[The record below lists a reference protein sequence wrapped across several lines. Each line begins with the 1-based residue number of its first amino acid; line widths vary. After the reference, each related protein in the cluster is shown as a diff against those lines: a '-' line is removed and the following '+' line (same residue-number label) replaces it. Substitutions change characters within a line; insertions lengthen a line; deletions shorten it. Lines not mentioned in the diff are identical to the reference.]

1 MLSNIRAIFS
11 NSKIDFMK
19 IHKITIYSSF
29 IFMALS
35 LLLVFAK
42 GLNLGIDFTGGLL
55 VEIRISNDH
64 ISSKINHDPKDDN
77 PKQDHDNTESL
88 NEISHLRKII
98 AKITNDASVQ
108 TIDSNNFL
116 IKIGGI
122 NLANLA
128 KNSSDLDKSISS
140 NDSDIQNNTSSQTK
154 LSQQQIVKNIQDAL
168 NQEYSNHIEYR
179 KIDFVGPQIG
189 SSLIKKGFFAL
200 FFSFISILIYIWF
213 RFDWQFG
220 IGGIFALIHD
230 TILTLGFF
238 AITQLEFNLTSI
250 AAILT
255 IIGYSIND
263 SVVIYDRIRE
273 NITKNPKMKLNDL
286 INSST
291 NSTLSRTVLTA
302 GATIV
307 SLLALI
313 FFGGDVLRSF
323 SMATFFG
330 IIIGTYSSI
339 YISAPILL
347 YFNPTKQIK

>member
-35 LLLVFAK
+35 ILLVFVK

-55 VEIRISNDH
+55 VEIRISNDR
-64 ISSKINHDPKDDN
+64 ILDKINHNSKEN
-77 PKQDHDNTESL
+77 SSKQDQINIESL

-116 IKIGGI
+116 IKIGG
-122 NLANLA
+122 LNLA
-128 KNSSDLDKSISS
+128 KSS
-140 NDSDIQNNTSSQTK
+140 NDLDRSISGNDLAIQNDTSNQAK
-154 LSQQQIVKNIQDAL
+154 LDQQQIVKNIQDAL
-168 NQEYSNHIEYR
+168 SQEYNNHIEYR

-273 NITKNPKMKLNDL
+273 NITKNPKMKLDDL

-323 SMATFFG
+323 SVATFFG

-347 YFNPTKQIK
+347 YFNPVKQVK